1 MKRAVPG
8 LIVDHRPLIAQGRIS
23 PQRCVTR
30 RMQATT
36 DLFGKGDPPENVP
49 QTKSDIHTNAPSGG
63 GGPGYFRSAT
73 CLDGPVD
80 DASDS
85 CIRPPAL
92 RNDVNLADGATIPLA
107 TPQAP
112 PTTVPSKDVVLKKTN
127 DEQDI
132 AVSVEVVADTTNSG
146 LRTGSAKTS
155 FDSSGVGYSLPGYDS
170 ANNKVTKFRGKFKV
184 QGTVK
189 IQTAYGPNAK
199 ATDISGYG
207 RGTTTEDEKSGN
219 VTLGFHES
227 CHRADFLEYL
237 KNNSLPE
244 FAGEVGMAVGEF
256 TAAGRKFQKEWT
268 DFWANGETFSQNRTD
283 EVGYKLSEYERLGPR
298 TP

>member
-1 MKRAVPG
+1 MKRSGSG
-8 LIVDHRPLIAQGRIS
+8 LIVDYRPLLAAQSIS
-23 PQRCVTR
+23 PQRCAPK
-30 RMQATT
+30 RMRATAE
-36 DLFGKGDPPENVP
+36 LPGKGDPPENVP
-49 QTKSDIHTNAPSGG
+49 QTKSDIHANAPSGG

-80 DASDS
+80 DATDS

-112 PTTVPSKDVVLKKTN
+112 PTTVPSKDVVIKKTN

-132 AVSVEVVADTTNSG
+132 SVSVEVVADTTNSG

-155 FDSSGVGYSLPGYDS
+155 FNSSGVGYSLPGYDS
-170 ANNKVTKFRGKFKV
+170 ANNRVTKLRGKFKM
-184 QGTVK
+184 QGTVT

-199 ATDISGYG
+199 PGDVSGYG

-227 CHRADFLEYL
+227 CHRGDFLAYL
-237 KNNSLPE
+237 KNNALPE
-244 FAGEVGMAVGEF
+244 FSGEVGMAVGEF
-256 TAAGRKFQKEWT
+256 TAAGRKFQKDWT
-268 DFWANGETFSQNRTD
+268 DYWANGETFSHNRTD
-283 EVGYKLSEYERLGPR
+283 EVGYKLSEYEKLGQR
-298 TP
+298 TR